1 MKQQLNFCGWVPKGY
16 SGIGIIGLEL
26 RIHIISSILKNKN
39 EEGNCQVVNR
49 AS

>member
-1 MKQQLNFCGWVPKGY
+1 MKQQLNFCGWVPKAY
-16 SGIGIIGLEL
+16 SGIGL